1 VHSGCS
7 RKAGKTS
14 ERIFPNTR
22 GGGGGKH
29 GIPEGRGNT
38 AGMYVWEGHLE
49 VRARARLTRCIPE
62 GRGTAAGT

>member
-1 VHSGCS
+1 MLEESWEDF
-7 RKAGKTS
+7 REDLS
-14 ERIFPNTR
+14 EYK
-22 GGGGGKH
+22 GWGGGKH